1 MGRAVEHF
9 LFKIADAILLFLM
22 DILITITKIRKF
34 IDSIPIPTRIKD
46 SFECVFW
53 AYVIGILPFACLYCG
68 YYSVPF
74 QKFPVGVPWYHLLIT
89 WPLIGAFL
97 IVIFFV
103 VVLLLVFHYASNS
116 LATGFVPA
124 AKEVME
130 SDPEEF
136 KEEYPELYEE
146 LYEELKDSD
155 V

>member
-1 MGRAVEHF
+1 MKFDDLFAQAVAITIGNAF
-9 LFKIADAILLFLM
+9 ILLLFGIY
-22 DILITITKIRKF
+22 DACVKIRKF

-53 AYVIGILPFACLYCG
+53 AYVIGFLPFASLYCG

-103 VVLLLVFHYASNS
+103 VVLLLVFHYVSNS

-130 SDPEEF
+130 SDPEGF

-146 LYEELKDSD
+146 LKGSD
-155 V
+155 I